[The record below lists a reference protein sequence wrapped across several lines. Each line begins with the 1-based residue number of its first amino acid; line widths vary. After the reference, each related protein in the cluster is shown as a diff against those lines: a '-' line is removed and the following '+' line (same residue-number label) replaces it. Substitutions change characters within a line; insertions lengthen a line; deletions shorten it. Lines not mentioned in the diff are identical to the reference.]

1 MKNKRM
7 DEGQRN
13 FPQPNS
19 KTLEEAIRYIHDTH
33 QVVVDFYPSSLLL
46 EMDFGEKI
54 K

>member
-1 MKNKRM
+1 M

-19 KTLEEAIRYIHDTH
+19 KTLEKAIIDTYDTF

-46 EMDFGEKI
+46 KTKEEK
-54 K
+54 